1 MQIQLLNNLIKNK
14 KMEIKRQFQDDTNKK
29 INIQFELTDEEI
41 IDLIAQKSVD
51 ERVVFFRKL
60 FETDVKKVLTFKF
73 LKQFIQNT
81 FFEFNI

>member
-1 MQIQLLNNLIKNK
+1 
-14 KMEIKRQFQDDTNKK
+14 MEIKRQFQDDTNKK

-60 FETDVKKVLTFKF
+60 FDTDVKKVLTFKF
-73 LKQFIQNT
+73 LKQFI
-81 FFEFNI
+81 

>member
-1 MQIQLLNNLIKNK
+1 
-14 KMEIKRQFQDDTNKK
+14 MEIKRQFQDDTNKK

-41 IDLIAQKSVD
+41 IDLIAQKSMD

-73 LKQFIQNT
+73 LKQFI
-81 FFEFNI
+81 

>member
-1 MQIQLLNNLIKNK
+1 
-14 KMEIKRQFQDDTNKK
+14 MEIKRQFQDDTNKK

-73 LKQFIQNT
+73 LKQFI
-81 FFEFNI
+81 

>member
-1 MQIQLLNNLIKNK
+1 
-14 KMEIKRQFQDDTNKK
+14 MEIKRQFQDDTNKK
-29 INIQFELTDEEI
+29 INIQFELTDEEV

-73 LKQFIQNT
+73 LKQFI
-81 FFEFNI
+81 